1 MTLTFK
7 VIMLI
12 LWPVT
17 MTSDGGRWCCHQKEG
32 AFWPPVTFLG
42 IEEWWSLEKFPSNG
56 LSTVLRYKGQVSSY
70 SAYGDMERPRG
81 LREGSFGLERP
92 SASSQGQGRGRADTQ
107 YRGPMPTQCLK
118 VGGKP
123 RACAGQMREWRVQ
136 PAKPLSAPNM
146 VTQGQDRSLMLWACD
161 FAGNHIWLWEGRWIQ
176 LASEPNSR
184 HGHSRSLSTEVSSYT
199 VMLGFMAGGLFL
211 PRTQEPCIP
220 WRVCPALNL

>member
-1 MTLTFK
+1 
-7 VIMLI
+7 
-12 LWPVT
+12 

-70 SAYGDMERPRG
+70 SAYGDMEIVKGSERRELWAGEAVSIIPR
-81 LREGSFGLERP
+81 
-92 SASSQGQGRGRADTQ
+92 AGRGGQILSIVVPCPA
-107 YRGPMPTQCLK
+107 QCLK

-123 RACAGQMREWRVQ
+123 RACAEQMREWRVQ

-146 VTQGQDRSLMLWACD
+146 VTQGQDRGPWCCELVILLGTMSDYGRGCVDSAGKWAKLTVM
-161 FAGNHIWLWEGRWIQ
+161 GTHI
-176 LASEPNSR
+176 SV
-184 HGHSRSLSTEVSSYT
+184 HTEVSSYT